1 MTPPRAII
9 RATRARLSRAL
20 FAAAVKGYKRLMNT
34 PTSPV
39 RPPEQ
44 RPPWDTLLP
53 IPRSLVSD
61 RRPLIVGHRGA
72 RGLAP
77 ENTLPAFEVAAELE
91 IDGVEFDVQRTA
103 DGVLVVFHDDT
114 VDRTTTGTGALA
126 DLTLEQ
132 VRALDAGARFDGRFA
147 GTRVPTLREALDY
160 LKTTRLLLFI
170 ELKDPWRFPGMEQQ
184 CVDLVREL
192 GLGPRTQFR
201 SFYHDALHELYRIA
215 PEISISELWDDR
227 LPADDEV
234 TFKTIDAPHQLLTPQ
249 NIRHMQARGQQVTAW
264 TVNELERARALA
276 EAGIDG
282 LCTDYPDRLLAL
294 FG

>member
-1 MTPPRAII
+1 MTPSRAII
-9 RATRARLSRAL
+9 RAARARLSRAL
-20 FAAAVKGYKRLMNT
+20 FAAAAKGYKRLMNT
-34 PTSPV
+34 PTSPI

-61 RRPLIVGHRGA
+61 RHPLIVGHRGA

-114 VDRTTTGTGALA
+114 VERTTTGTGPLA
-126 DLTLEQ
+126 ELTLEQ

-147 GTRVPTLREALDY
+147 GTRVPTLREALEY

-201 SFYHDALHELYRIA
+201 SFYHDALHTLYRIA
-215 PEISISELWDDR
+215 PEIAISELWDDR

-234 TFKTIDAPHQLLTPQ
+234 TFKTVDAPHQLLTPH

-264 TVNELERARALA
+264 TVNDLERARTLA
-276 EAGIDG
+276 GAGIDG

>member
-1 MTPPRAII
+1 MSRVGSII
-9 RATRARLSRAL
+9 RGMYSRVRPAL
-20 FAAAVKGYKRLMNT
+20 FVLGMKGYKRLMNV
-34 PTSPV
+34 PTSPI

-44 RPPWDTLLP
+44 RPPWDALLP
-53 IPRSLVSD
+53 IPRSLASD
-61 RRPLIVGHRGA
+61 RHPQIVGHRGA

-77 ENTLPAFEVAAELE
+77 ENTLPAFEIAAELD

-114 VDRTTTGTGALA
+114 VDRVTTGSG
-126 DLTLEQ
+126 TLWEMTLDEVQ
-132 VRALDAGARFDGRFA
+132 TLDAGSRFDARFA
-147 GTRVPTLREALDY
+147 GTRVPTLRETLEY

-170 ELKDPWRFPGMEQQ
+170 ELKDPWRFPGMAQE

-192 GLGPRTQFR
+192 GLVERTMFR
-201 SFYHDALHELYRIA
+201 SFYHDVLHELYALA
-215 PEISISELWDDR
+215 PEIAISALWDDR

-234 TFKTIDAPHQLLTPQ
+234 TWKTVDAPHELLTPE

-264 TVNELERARALA
+264 TVNDVARARELMD
-276 EAGIDG
+276 AGIDG

-294 FG
+294 FE

>member
-234 TFKTIDAPHQLLTPQ
+234 TFKTVDAPHQLLTPQ

>member
-132 VRALDAGARFDGRFA
+132 VRALDAGARFDGRFT

-234 TFKTIDAPHQLLTPQ
+234 TFKTVDAPHQLLTPQ